1 MSSTQDSY
9 SSFNMPVL
17 LHKSLKAHD
26 KLKPVVDA
34 LEDVK
39 LILKCNN
46 ETFNR
51 QTGGNGDTLWSD
63 LHGILLKYFGYDYMT
78 KNYLL
83 RYTSKIRRL

>member
-1 MSSTQDSY
+1 MSSRQDSY
-9 SSFNMPVL
+9 SSSNMPVL

-26 KLKPVVDA
+26 KLKSVVDA

-46 ETFNR
+46 ETFNK
-51 QTGGNGDTLWSD
+51 QDQGNGDQVWSD

-78 KNYLL
+78 KHYLL
-83 RYTSKIRRL
+83 KYTS